1 MCFTR
6 PYIRTFILLI
16 YRNDLPQ
23 GLKSDA
29 KLLADNTSL
38 FLIGYC
44 AKAPASAV
52 NGDFLKTH
60 DWS

>member
-6 PYIRTFILLI
+6 PYTRTFTFLI
-16 YRNDLPQ
+16 CRNDLPQ

-44 AKAPASAV
+44 AKAPTSAG
-52 NGDFLKTH
+52 NEDFLKMH
-60 DWS
+60 D

>member
-6 PYIRTFILLI
+6 PYIRTFIFLI

-23 GLKSDA
+23 GLKFDA

-38 FLIGYC
+38 LLTGYC
-44 AKAPASAV
+44 AKVPASAG

-60 DWS
+60 DW